1 MNKYQVGGVIY
12 KLLQSQKPKSDDI
25 TIEPITSMVHQPVYF
40 KDQLVSGYQ
49 QQYHFGDP
57 SEKLDIESIYTTPE
71 STPESTPEVI
81 QLSFNIPSVSSVTP
95 PSPFVP
101 IQVESTRVVPKVT
114 GSQFHD
120 MLYNAFIKTGVK
132 ENVAK
137 FMVAQDS
144 LETGDGK
151 HHAGRYNYGN
161 ITKGSSWTGST
172 TRGGDKDKDGKKIT
186 QEFRNYDSV
195 DQYAADKKSLLSS
208 SRYSC
213 SLNANTIEEYAR
225 CVKQGG
231 YATDPNYEEKLI
243 NKYYSLYGT
252 ANA

>member
-25 TIEPITSMVHQPVYF
+25 TIEPMTSMVHQPVYF

-57 SEKLDIESIYTTPE
+57 SEKLDIESVYTTPE
-71 STPESTPEVI
+71 STPEVV
-81 QLSFNIPSVSSVTP
+81 QLSFNIPSASSVTP

-120 MLYNAFIKTGVK
+120 MLYNAFVKAGVK

-161 ITKGSSWTGST
+161 ITKGSS
-172 TRGGDKDKDGKKIT
+172 
-186 QEFRNYDSV
+186 
-195 DQYAADKKSLLSS
+195 
-208 SRYSC
+208 
-213 SLNANTIEEYAR
+213 
-225 CVKQGG
+225 
-231 YATDPNYEEKLI
+231 
-243 NKYYSLYGT
+243 
-252 ANA
+252 